1 MNTALAATALLMGLA
16 GAPHCAAMCGAACAG
31 IVRSCHGAAGHASSV
46 AFHFT
51 RLAGYAAGG
60 ALAAG
65 SVSWLATQGAQV
77 ALLRPLWTLFQVAA
91 LALGLWLLIA
101 GRQPGWVDN
110 FRVRATSAAQT
121 GRQVIWLQGPAGAA
135 AAGSMWVALPCGLL
149 QSALVV
155 SALGSGPLDG
165 AVLMAL
171 FAAGS
176 SLGLLLGPSLWL
188 SLAGRHAGQAQV
200 WSVRLAGLMLAGAS
214 AWALAH
220 GLATAMGS
228 DFCLPF

>member
-1 MNTALAATALLMGLA
+1 MNAALAATALLMGLA
-16 GAPHCAAMCGAACAG
+16 GAPHCAAMCGAACTG
-31 IVRSCHGAAGHASSV
+31 IVRGCAGGTAQEASTLSFHV
-46 AFHFT
+46 A
-51 RLAGYAAGG
+51 RLASYAAGG

-77 ALLRPLWTLFQVAA
+77 AVLRPLWTLLQVAA
-91 LALGLWLLIA
+91 LALGLWLLVR
-101 GRQPGWVDN
+101 GRQPAWVES
-110 FRVRATSAAQT
+110 FGRSAPG
-121 GRQVIWLQGPAGAA
+121 GRRVIWLQGPAGAA

-155 SALGSGPLDG
+155 AALGSGPLDG
-165 AVLMAL
+165 ALLMAV

-176 SLGLLLGPSLWL
+176 GLGLWLGPALWL
-188 SLAGRHAGQAQV
+188 RLAGRHAGRAQV
-200 WSVRLAGLMLAGAS
+200 LAVRVAGLMLAGAS
-214 AWALAH
+214 GWALAH

>member
-1 MNTALAATALLMGLA
+1 MNAALAATALLMGLA
-16 GAPHCAAMCGAACAG
+16 GAPHCAAMCGAACTG
-31 IVRSCHGAAGHASSV
+31 IVRGCAGGTAAEASTLSFHA
-46 AFHFT
+46 A
-51 RLAGYAAGG
+51 RLASYAAGG

-65 SVSWLATQGAQV
+65 SVSWLASQGAQV
-77 ALLRPLWTLFQVAA
+77 AVLRPLWTLLQVAA
-91 LALGLWLLIA
+91 LALGLWLLIR
-101 GRQPGWVDN
+101 GRQPAWVEN
-110 FRVRATSAAQT
+110 F
-121 GRQVIWLQGPAGAA
+121 GRNGAGGKRVIWMQGPAGAA

-155 SALGSGPLDG
+155 AALGSGPVEG

-176 SLGLLLGPSLWL
+176 ALGLWLGPALWL
-188 SLAGRHAGQAQV
+188 RLAGRHAGRAQV
-200 WSVRLAGLMLAGAS
+200 LAIRGAGLMLAGAS
-214 AWALAH
+214 GWALAH

>member
-1 MNTALAATALLMGLA
+1 MNAALATTALLMGLA

-31 IVRSCHGAAGHASSV
+31 IVRGCAGGVAQEASQLSFHAARLSSDAV
-46 AFHFT
+46 
-51 RLAGYAAGG
+51 GG

-77 ALLRPLWTLFQVAA
+77 AILRPLWTLLQVAA
-91 LALGLWLLIA
+91 LALGLWLLIR
-101 GRQPGWVDN
+101 GRQPAWIDN
-110 FRVRATSAAQT
+110 IGRA
-121 GRQVIWLQGPAGAA
+121 RPDRKVIWLQGPAGAA

-155 SALGSGPLDG
+155 AALGSGPVEG
-165 AVLMAL
+165 AMLMAL

-176 SLGLLLGPSLWL
+176 GLGLWLGPALWL
-188 SLAGRHAGQAQV
+188 RLAGRHAGRAQEL
-200 WSVRLAGLMLAGAS
+200 SVRLAGLMLAGAS
-214 AWALAH
+214 GWALAH

>member
-1 MNTALAATALLMGLA
+1 MNAALATTALLMGLA

-31 IVRSCHGAAGHASSV
+31 VVRGCSGGNATEASTLSFHAA
-46 AFHFT
+46 
-51 RLAGYAAGG
+51 RLASYAVGG

-77 ALLRPLWTLFQVAA
+77 AILRPLWILLQVAA
-91 LALGLWLLIA
+91 LALGLWLLVR
-101 GRQPGWVDN
+101 GRQPAWIDGI
-110 FRVRATSAAQT
+110 
-121 GRQVIWLQGPAGAA
+121 GRGGAGRKVIWLQGPAGAA

-155 SALGSGPLDG
+155 AALGSGPMEG
-165 AVLMAL
+165 ATLMAL

-176 SLGLLLGPSLWL
+176 GLGLWLGPALWL
-188 SLAGRHAGQAQV
+188 RLAGRHAGRAQV
-200 WSVRLAGLMLAGAS
+200 LAVRLAGLMLAAAS
-214 AWALAH
+214 GWALVH

>member
-1 MNTALAATALLMGLA
+1 MNAALATTALLMGLA
-16 GAPHCAAMCGAACAG
+16 GSPHCAAMCGAACTG
-31 IVRSCHGAAGHASSV
+31 IVRGCAGGVATQASTLSFHV
-46 AFHFT
+46 A
-51 RLAGYAAGG
+51 RLLSYAAGG

-77 ALLRPLWTLFQVAA
+77 AILRPLWTLLQVAA
-91 LALGLWLLIA
+91 LALGLWLLVR
-101 GRQPGWVDN
+101 GRQPAWIDN
-110 FRVRATSAAQT
+110 I
-121 GRQVIWLQGPAGAA
+121 GRGSSGRRVIWMQGPAGAA

-155 SALGSGPLDG
+155 AALGSGPVEG
-165 AVLMAL
+165 ATLMAL

-176 SLGLLLGPSLWL
+176 GLGLWLGPALWMQ
-188 SLAGRHAGQAQV
+188 LAGRHAGRAQV
-200 WSVRLAGLMLAGAS
+200 LAVRLAGLMLAGAS
-214 AWALAH
+214 GWALAH

>member
-1 MNTALAATALLMGLA
+1 MNAALAATALLMGLA
-16 GAPHCAAMCGAACAG
+16 GAPHCAAMCGAACAV
-31 IVRSCHGAAGHASSV
+31 IVRGCAGGVAQETSTLSFHAARMAS
-46 AFHFT
+46 
-51 RLAGYAAGG
+51 YALGG

-77 ALLRPLWTLFQVAA
+77 AVLRPLWTLLQVAA
-91 LALGLWLLIA
+91 LALGVWLLVR
-101 GRQPGWVDN
+101 GRQPAWVES
-110 FRVRATSAAQT
+110 FGRSAPA
-121 GRQVIWLQGPAGAA
+121 GRRVIWLHGPARAA

-155 SALGSGPLDG
+155 AALGSGPGEG
-165 AVLMAL
+165 ALLMAL

-176 SLGLLLGPSLWL
+176 GLGLWLGPALWL
-188 SLAGRHAGQAQV
+188 RLAGRHAGQAQV
-200 WSVRLAGLMLAGAS
+200 WAVRVAGLMLAGAS
-214 AWALAH
+214 GWALAH